1 MEPFDAKMAEI
12 MLQLA
17 EADKNRNKYTA
28 GWNGGKG
35 YRDYWDTLDGLL
47 NGRKATLEDLQ
58 QACGDGVPLAVCN
71 EVASA
76 LYRQLSDFK
85 AQGVT
90 RGEMESALS
99 LARTFVEKTFC
110 EKNENGRL
118 TIRPDL
124 NENMKNRAESALK
137 IIGDAEDSVRR
148 AFGGR
153 SRNNGSLSQQHGVFS
168 AGIQDLLCHCCNRLY
183 DGTGPVFH
191 L

>member
-1 MEPFDAKMAEI
+1 
-12 MLQLA
+12 
-17 EADKNRNKYTA
+17 
-28 GWNGGKG
+28 
-35 YRDYWDTLDGLL
+35 
-47 NGRKATLEDLQ
+47 
-58 QACGDGVPLAVCN
+58 
-71 EVASA
+71 
-76 LYRQLSDFK
+76 
-85 AQGVT
+85 
-90 RGEMESALS
+90 MESALS
-99 LARTFVEKTFC
+99 LARTFVENTFC
-110 EKNENGRL
+110 EKKENGRL